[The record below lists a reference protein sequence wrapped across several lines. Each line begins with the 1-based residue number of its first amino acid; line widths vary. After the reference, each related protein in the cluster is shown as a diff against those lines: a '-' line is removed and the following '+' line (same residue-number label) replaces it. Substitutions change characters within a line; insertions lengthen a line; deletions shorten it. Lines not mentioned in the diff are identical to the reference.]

1 MNIFIDESG
10 IDEPEE
16 EEEEVDI
23 NIDEGF
29 LTDSAGN
36 TVDIPIAEEVEVE
49 QRFGGSPDPAP
60 VNSAPGGGNTFI
72 FFFCALGGHNA
83 GGPVSLVDMLQTGLG
98 NAAQSLSIA
107 PVPAAVMRGGEV
119 SSAYTEGRITTCG
132 NGWTILSPY
141 GYIYKPG
148 VCYDY
153 NIQNSGW
160 ETTGA
165 ELTSFRFTIFGF
177 FMTDVD
183 RNHSKQEGSHNN
195 QVGKISPRNRRCQG
209 EEVSKNC
216 GGV

>member
-1 MNIFIDESG
+1 MFLKKLLSTDESG

-16 EEEEVDI
+16 EDEEVDI

-29 LTDSAGN
+29 LTDSSGN
-36 TVDIPIAEEVEVE
+36 TVDIPAAEEVE

-119 SSAYTEGRITTCG
+119 SSAYTDGRITTCG

-160 ETTGA
+160 QTTGA
-165 ELTSFRFTIFGF
+165 KLTSFRFKTYCF
-177 FMTDVD
+177 F
-183 RNHSKQEGSHNN
+183 S
-195 QVGKISPRNRRCQG
+195 
-209 EEVSKNC
+209 
-216 GGV
+216 

>member
-1 MNIFIDESG
+1 M
-10 IDEPEE
+10 
-16 EEEEVDI
+16 
-23 NIDEGF
+23 
-29 LTDSAGN
+29 
-36 TVDIPIAEEVEVE
+36 E

-60 VNSAPGGGNTFI
+60 VNSASGGGNTFI

-119 SSAYTEGRITTCG
+119 SSAYTDGRITTCG

-160 ETTGA
+160 QTTGA
-165 ELTSFRFTIFGF
+165 KLTSFRLSFWFVADCNKSHF
-177 FMTDVD
+177 
-183 RNHSKQEGSHNN
+183 KQEGSHNN
-195 QVGKISPRNRRCQG
+195 QAGKISPRNWRGQG
-209 EEVSKNC
+209 EEVFKNC